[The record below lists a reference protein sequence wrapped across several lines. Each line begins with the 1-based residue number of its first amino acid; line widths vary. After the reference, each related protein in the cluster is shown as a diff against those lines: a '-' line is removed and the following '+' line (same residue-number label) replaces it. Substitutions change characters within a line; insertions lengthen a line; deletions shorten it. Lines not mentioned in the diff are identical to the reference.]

1 MLKCLLTLSDMDSI
15 TLLQTAES
23 VMTKSAE
30 MAENDPHGVIIT
42 VVSVAVVFASLIIL
56 YFAYTIIG
64 KVANWKAKDRADEI
78 AAAISL
84 ALHEHADGDSHDKE
98 SYVITI
104 KRQHQTSNDR
114 HE

>member
-1 MLKCLLTLSDMDSI
+1 MDSI
-15 TLLQTAES
+15 KLLQIAES

-42 VVSVAVVFASLIIL
+42 VVSVAVVFAALIIL
-56 YFAYTIIG
+56 FFAYTIIG
-64 KVANWKAKDRADEI
+64 KVANWRTDDRSEEV

-84 ALHEHADGDSHDKE
+84 ALHDYADGETHDKE
-98 SYVITI
+98 SYIITI
-104 KRQHQTSNDR
+104 RQSQQTLNGR